1 VSPILAGVLAGVV
14 HLAVTLAVIVG
25 GMGPT
30 FRRRET
36 GLPATFYDRSVIVV
50 LRAVSFPM
58 IHLTERFP
66 RLLNETGW
74 PREHLLLLAN
84 SALWGIIAGVLVRMI

>member
-1 VSPILAGVLAGVV
+1 MSPILAGVFAGAV
-14 HLAVTLAVIVG
+14 HLALTLAVIVG

-36 GLPATFYDRSVIVV
+36 GLPPTFYDRSVVVV

-58 IHLTERFP
+58 IHLTEHSP
-66 RLLNETGW
+66 RLLNKTGW

-84 SALWGIIAGVLVRMI
+84 SALWGIAAGVFVRMI